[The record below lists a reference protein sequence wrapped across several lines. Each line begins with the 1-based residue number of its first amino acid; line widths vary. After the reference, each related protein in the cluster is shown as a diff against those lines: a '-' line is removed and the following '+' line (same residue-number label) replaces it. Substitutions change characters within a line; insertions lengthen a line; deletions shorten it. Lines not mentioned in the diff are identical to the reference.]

1 MSAKH
6 YENFPV
12 ASLALPRKYR
22 RPVGLIYAF
31 ARQAD
36 DFADEGEL
44 PDQARL
50 SLLDG
55 FRQELARI
63 GSGEMPESPLFAE
76 LSVII
81 AHHSLP
87 LKPLN
92 DLLDAFSQ
100 DVRKKRYANF
110 CEVLAY
116 CEKSANPVGRLLLAL
131 YGFDSEES
139 RALSDKI
146 CTSLQLIN
154 FLQDVSIDYHR
165 LGRIYLPRDEMQSCG
180 IDEESIA
187 MGKTGQAWSNF
198 MMLQGNR
205 ARKMMLEG
213 APLARIMKGRISFE
227 MKMIIQGG
235 LAILDKLE
243 KVEWDVYKKRPKLEK
258 ADWVLLLL
266 RALYG

>member
-1 MSAKH
+1 LSTKH

-12 ASLALPRKYR
+12 ASLALPRKFR
-22 RPVGLIYAF
+22 MPVGLIYSF

-36 DFADEGEL
+36 DFADEGDL
-44 PDQARL
+44 SDQARL

-55 FRQELARI
+55 FRHKLERI
-63 GSGEMPESPLFAE
+63 ENGKAPESQLFAE
-76 LSVII
+76 LAVII
-81 AHHSLP
+81 DQHRLP
-87 LKPLN
+87 LKPFH
-92 DLLDAFSQ
+92 DLLDAFCQ
-100 DVRKKRYANF
+100 DVTKKRYANF
-110 CEVLAY
+110 GEVLAY

-131 YGFDSEES
+131 YGFDTEEC
-139 RALSDKI
+139 RTMSDRI

-165 LGRIYLPRDEMQSCG
+165 LGRIYLPRDEMESCG
-180 IDEESIA
+180 ISEEDIA
-187 MGKTGQAWSNF
+187 AGNAGQAWSKF
-198 MMLQGNR
+198 MMLQANR

-227 MKMIIQGG
+227 MKMIVQGG

-258 ADWVLLLL
+258 PDWIFLAM
-266 RALYG
+266 RALHG